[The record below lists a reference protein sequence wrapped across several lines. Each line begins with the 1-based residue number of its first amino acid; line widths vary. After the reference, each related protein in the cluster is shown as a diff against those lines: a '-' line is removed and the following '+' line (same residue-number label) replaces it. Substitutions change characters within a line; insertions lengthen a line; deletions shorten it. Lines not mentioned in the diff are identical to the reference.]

1 MAVWPPTGGCSRV
14 KGYGEMRGS
23 RVVWLLA
30 TCCFMLSCSQ
40 QFILGVPDRIA
51 QLIVTDLRQG
61 YADAVSWAFIAMA
74 ACMGVLVVLGLCYPR
89 DGHRG
94 RDVPVGRDDGSV
106 RSGRGNDDD

>member
-1 MAVWPPTGGCSRV
+1 MRWAMSPADRAAANWPACPT
-14 KGYGEMRGS
+14 
-23 RVVWLLA
+23 A
-30 TCCFMLSCSQ
+30 
-40 QFILGVPDRIA
+40 IA